1 MSLIKLNKY
10 ILNTLFSF
18 IDDKRVLEIIKYNN
32 NLKSNLDISLYTYQK
47 RYFYKIITPALINY
61 KDTEYFTSNYPF
73 NESTI
78 NKLIED
84 LENEGKEINYEKSFD
99 EVEQDENFSNLSQI
113 TVLSLSYSIPD
124 SIKLESLV
132 TNLKELNLYSFYD
145 LEIPCSVLLNLEILY
160 LRKIKGLKFT
170 SKEKNISLSNLKK
183 LYIDRI
189 IMDENQDD
197 IHIKT
202 ENLKFLDISLGI
214 DDSDDEDFRVR
225 DYDECFTINFL
236 YEIFDFE
243 FITKFIYHTF
253 YVGDG
258 WMYLNQSS
266 GIEEI
271 KSESSIIFN
280 EKNLKNLEH
289 FQLDIANDL
298 IMTSGSIQAYYLT
311 IAQYLFT
318 KTVGGK
324 YLFKAD
330 IRIIDKYEENYEYE
344 IINIEKRYCN
354 KINFNDY
361 YYIENTTKLCGIE
374 EDIPEEKKKNIFNN
388 INSIGFSDE
397 EEDIENYTSNRG
409 FKLSGTD
416 FLVLFKYITNDNY
429 NLEKIFFYNFDLSI
443 YPEFINIIKLLKV
456 LKVFAV
462 IKDCKLEKNQLI
474 EMIQN
479 LSGLKYFFIL
489 DLSFKRE
496 LGLNEKEKEKIK
508 KIFPNISINETKE
521 KSTIEL
527 ED

>member
-10 ILNTLFSF
+10 ILNILFTF

-61 KDTEYFTSNYPF
+61 KDKDYFISNYPF

-160 LRKIKGLKFT
+160 LSKIKGLKFT

-271 KSESSIIFN
+271 KSESSIIFS

-289 FQLDIANDL
+289 FQLGIANDL

-311 IAQYLFT
+311 
-318 KTVGGK
+318 
-324 YLFKAD
+324 
-330 IRIIDKYEENYEYE
+330 IIDKYEENYEYE

-354 KINFNDY
+354 RINFNDY
-361 YYIENTTKLCGIE
+361 YYIENKTKLCGIE
-374 EDIPEEKKKNIFNN
+374 EDIPDEKKKNIFNN

-397 EEDIENYTSNRG
+397 EEDIGNYTSNRG

-443 YPEFINIIKLLKV
+443 YPQFINIIKLLKV

-474 EMIQN
+474 EMMQN

-489 DLSFKRE
+489 VLSFKRE